1 MLKALLEARQTDIA
15 PFTIQ
20 YEPYFTQEQLKTT
33 LDQLAGRVAIL
44 HFAGHSDGGALL
56 SDDKAVYAQHLA
68 THISTWSRPPDLIFL
83 NGCHNAA
90 QVEGF
95 HAAGVPVVI
104 ATHRAID
111 DGQAAGFAREFYAAL
126 LADGGQVALQAAFT
140 RAGSK
145 VLLSEARQAAR
156 SLDIDTLKQDGE
168 QAWDWGLF
176 PRQPQQ
182 AAWTL
187 RQLLTQERP
196 RFDANGVLLNPYRG
210 LEAFREEDRTYFFGR
225 EALTG
230 ELCDKIPATRLF
242 ALWGASGS
250 GKSSLVS
257 AGVIPRLRETGDWL
271 ILKTRPGNAPFGE
284 LASLFAA
291 ILHPDPQ
298 QAVERLQR
306 RKALESAFREQQLS
320 LAELLQDVWG
330 SGGQARVLLFI
341 DQFEELFTHAD
352 LATVRAYE
360 SQLIRLV
367 EADLKGCTLLLVMR
381 ADFLAAALA
390 NEAFTRLLNQHST
403 ELLPPMGSAELRA
416 AIEQPARKQRVSVE
430 PALTEA
436 LLDAVENQPGSLPLL
451 QYVLSLLWEQ
461 RDGDGLRLDTYNQ
474 FGGLEKA
481 LEIRANSILAGFS
494 DPEQEQAKHIFLRLI
509 QPGEGSEDTRR
520 RADLREFGDD
530 PAARHIIQALADA
543 RLITTQQTDG
553 NEAAFA
559 EVSHEALI
567 RHWGKLRE
575 WIADNRDALRTQH
588 QISKGAKDWADGGRD
603 VAWLL
608 TGSRL
613 AVAQEWLKGNAGRAS
628 VLEAEF
634 IEASIQERDR
644 LKEEKE
650 RVRRRTRNALMGF
663 VVALFLF
670 ALVAVLQRQGAV
682 QAKLMRTESLFD
694 STLTH
699 ASLLTKVD
707 DFAATRNK
715 LVETRKLDP
724 DIAASR
730 RHARDL
736 LAGFTDIM
744 GEEAEYTYEGVGTQL
759 TGDVAI
765 SPDGHWLAVSGEHG
779 MVVLF
784 ERESGQLVQK
794 LVGHDSTAGDNGM
807 GSVRDIVFHSSQPW
821 LFSGGDDGQ
830 IIFWVLPQQGQEAR
844 MLQQWRV
851 DSKVEAL
858 ALHKDGKIL
867 ASGHE
872 DGTVR
877 LWEIGKN
884 KAIDLRPLRVLEGH
898 KKTIAGNG
906 GVGLAFSPDGQW
918 LASASYDNTV
928 RIWDWVKD
936 KANPQILQGT
946 SGDFNGV
953 IFSEDG
959 KQLVTSGDTH
969 ILVWNLE
976 TGSQIRELKGHQNM
990 VFGLQ
995 FLDSGLLAS
1004 ASRDNTIR
1012 LWDVQTGITRRILQ
1026 GHTGFVLGVE
1036 VWGEQGR
1043 KRLYSA
1049 SNDGSVKRWDRA
1061 LIKQWLVDLPY
1072 TPTPA
1077 AVSPDGKIVV
1087 VGLDNGDLLVYLL
1100 PDIGLSP
1107 NLIYEIKDAHSSDV
1121 QRLAFST
1128 NGSRLASAGRDGV
1141 AKVWSVHYDSG
1152 NPVLTLEKT
1161 FTEHKSVVHAVA
1173 FSPDGSRLATASY
1186 DGSIGLFDLVGEGKT
1201 LFEAHPG
1208 GHNGGVESVNFS
1220 PDGHLLLSAGY
1231 YDPQQS

>member
-1 MLKALLEARQTDIA
+1 MKKGLPCRQHIFPVVLLLGAKSTANPLASIPAELSTLKALLEARQAGIP
-15 PFTIQ
+15 PFAIQ

-145 VLLSEARQAAR
+145 VLLSEARQAR

-182 AAWTL
+182 AEWTL

-210 LEAFREEDRTYFFGR
+210 LEAFREEDRAYFFGR

-330 SGGQARVLLFI
+330 SSGQARVLLCI
-341 DQFEELFTHAD
+341 DQFEELFTHSD
-352 LATVRAYE
+352 PATVRAYE

-530 PAARHIIQALADA
+530 PAARHIIKALADA
-543 RLITTQQTDG
+543 RLITTQQTTRPRRLRRSLARSPDPPLG
-553 NEAAFA
+553 QTARVDRRQPRCAAHPA
-559 EVSHEALI
+559 PDQQ
-567 RHWGKLRE
+567 GRE
-575 WIADNRDALRTQH
+575 GLGGWREGCGVA
-588 QISKGAKDWADGGRD
+588 ADG
-603 VAWLL
+603 
-608 TGSRL
+608 
-613 AVAQEWLKGNAGRAS
+613 
-628 VLEAEF
+628 
-634 IEASIQERDR
+634 
-644 LKEEKE
+644 
-650 RVRRRTRNALMGF
+650 
-663 VVALFLF
+663 
-670 ALVAVLQRQGAV
+670 
-682 QAKLMRTESLFD
+682 
-694 STLTH
+694 
-699 ASLLTKVD
+699 
-707 DFAATRNK
+707 
-715 LVETRKLDP
+715 
-724 DIAASR
+724 IAAGGG
-730 RHARDL
+730 AGVVEGECG
-736 LAGFTDIM
+736 AGF
-744 GEEAEYTYEGVGTQL
+744 GVG
-759 TGDVAI
+759 
-765 SPDGHWLAVSGEHG
+765 
-779 MVVLF
+779 
-784 ERESGQLVQK
+784 
-794 LVGHDSTAGDNGM
+794 
-807 GSVRDIVFHSSQPW
+807 
-821 LFSGGDDGQ
+821 
-830 IIFWVLPQQGQEAR
+830 
-844 MLQQWRV
+844 
-851 DSKVEAL
+851 
-858 ALHKDGKIL
+858 
-867 ASGHE
+867 
-872 DGTVR
+872 
-877 LWEIGKN
+877 
-884 KAIDLRPLRVLEGH
+884 
-898 KKTIAGNG
+898 G
-906 GVGLAFSPDGQW
+906 GV
-918 LASASYDNTV
+918 Y
-928 RIWDWVKD
+928 R
-936 KANPQILQGT
+936 
-946 SGDFNGV
+946 
-953 IFSEDG
+953 
-959 KQLVTSGDTH
+959 
-969 ILVWNLE
+969 
-976 TGSQIRELKGHQNM
+976 SQ
-990 VFGLQ
+990 
-995 FLDSGLLAS
+995 
-1004 ASRDNTIR
+1004 
-1012 LWDVQTGITRRILQ
+1012 
-1026 GHTGFVLGVE
+1026 
-1036 VWGEQGR
+1036 
-1043 KRLYSA
+1043 
-1049 SNDGSVKRWDRA
+1049 
-1061 LIKQWLVDLPY
+1061 
-1072 TPTPA
+1072 
-1077 AVSPDGKIVV
+1077 
-1087 VGLDNGDLLVYLL
+1087 
-1100 PDIGLSP
+1100 
-1107 NLIYEIKDAHSSDV
+1107 
-1121 QRLAFST
+1121 
-1128 NGSRLASAGRDGV
+1128 
-1141 AKVWSVHYDSG
+1141 
-1152 NPVLTLEKT
+1152 
-1161 FTEHKSVVHAVA
+1161 
-1173 FSPDGSRLATASY
+1173 
-1186 DGSIGLFDLVGEGKT
+1186 
-1201 LFEAHPG
+1201 HP
-1208 GHNGGVESVNFS
+1208 
-1220 PDGHLLLSAGY
+1220 
-1231 YDPQQS
+1231 